1 MLWMTLEEFVRG
13 GSNPAVI
20 WDNLLHKT
28 PFYTDPLP
36 ASACWHLRPAL
47 TKHGHYVTQTPT
59 SHLLFHF
66 FGAEV
71 QISVAD
77 PLDFEPIFVAAV
89 ATALELNLEHV
100 DGLLHEAPPGGVR
113 VPVELH
119 AVLQP
124 LGQGALQGAPHE
136 KANQRHEEK
145 EHVKDA
151 AQSQV
156 RFQQR
161 LPLGKFSGIQRI
173 VTNFSSKTI
182 EGAG

>member
-1 MLWMTLEEFVRG
+1 MSQEE
-13 GSNPAVI
+13 AIQLVI
-20 WDNLLHKT
+20 WDALLHKT
-28 PFYTDPLP
+28 PFYTNPFP
-36 ASACWHLRPAL
+36 VSACRHLGTIL
-47 TKHGHYVTQTPT
+47 IKHQNYTTQTPP

-77 PLDFEPIFVAAV
+77 PLDFEPIFVAIV
-89 ATALELNLEHV
+89 AAALELNLEHV
-100 DGLLHEAPPGGVR
+100 DGLLHEASSGGVR

-119 AVLQP
+119 AVLEP
-124 LGQGALQGAPHE
+124 LGQGAVQGAPHE
-136 KANQRHEEK
+136 EANQSNEEN

-151 AQSQV
+151 AQCQV

>member
-1 MLWMTLEEFVRG
+1 MLWMTLEEFVRK
-13 GSNPAVI
+13 GSNLAGCLGCLI
-20 WDNLLHKT
+20 TQT
-28 PFYTDPLP
+28 PFYTNPLP
-36 ASACWHLRPAL
+36 VSACWHLRTTL
-47 TKHGHYVTQTPT
+47 IKQGHYVTQAPP

-71 QISVAD
+71 QVSVAD
-77 PLDFEPIFVAAV
+77 PLDFKPIFVAVV

-100 DGLLHEAPPGGVR
+100 NGLLHEASPGGVC

-119 AVLQP
+119 AVLEP

-136 KANQRHEEK
+136 KANQSNEEN

-151 AQSQV
+151 AQCQV
-156 RFQQR
+156 RFQHR
-161 LPLGKFSGIQRI
+161 LPLGKFSGIQRV
-173 VTNFSSKTI
+173 VTNLSSKTV

>member
-1 MLWMTLEEFVRG
+1 M
-13 GSNPAVI
+13 VI
-20 WDNLLHKT
+20 WDALFHKT

-36 ASACWHLRPAL
+36 VSACWHLRTTL
-47 TKHGHYVTQTPT
+47 IKHRYYMTQTST

-77 PLDFEPIFVAAV
+77 PLDFEPIFVAIV

-100 DGLLHEAPPGGVR
+100 DGLLHEASSRGVR

-119 AVLQP
+119 AVLEP

-136 KANQRHEEK
+136 KANQSHKEN

-151 AQSQV
+151 AQCQV

-173 VTNFSSKTI
+173 ITNFSSKTI